1 LELRDGKEQNFYK
14 ERREGLNRM
23 WLKEAWVCIYMRVWL
38 VEWDK
43 I

>member
-1 LELRDGKEQNFYK
+1 LELGDGKEQNFF
-14 ERREGLNRM
+14 ERRGGLNRM

-38 VEWDK
+38 AEWVK